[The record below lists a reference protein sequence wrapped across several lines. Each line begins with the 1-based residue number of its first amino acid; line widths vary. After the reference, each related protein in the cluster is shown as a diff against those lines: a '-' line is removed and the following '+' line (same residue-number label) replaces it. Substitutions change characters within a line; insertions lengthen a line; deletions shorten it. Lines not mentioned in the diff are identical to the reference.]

1 MTSMEFAEEMKEII
15 EQTEGR
21 PEVVI
26 SRECRNGKKE
36 TYIRIRKRM
45 DSYAVPVQVD
55 GYMERYLNGEDLTR
69 LSREITA
76 LYMLMGNMSQKMAEE
91 ILDFERIKDRICLK
105 LISGDDEQLEYRPHK
120 MLYYDLA
127 AVYYIFLGK
136 EEFKLTR
143 CNIENILYGMYCVD
157 IDMLHS
163 IAMRNTQRLLPGD
176 VLTIESIFPPE
187 LKTDWGNNFLMKE
200 HYKIS
205 KEDSCMYIC
214 TNDIKAYGA
223 AVMLYDG
230 LLEDFAETIGSDFY
244 ILPSS
249 RHEVIFVPFYGECA
263 AEELQE
269 IVRYVNGEI
278 VHKEDYLSDSVYFYS
293 QAEGIKKYC

>member
-1 MTSMEFAEEMKEII
+1 
-15 EQTEGR
+15 
-21 PEVVI
+21 
-26 SRECRNGKKE
+26 
-36 TYIRIRKRM
+36 
-45 DSYAVPVQVD
+45 
-55 GYMERYLNGEDLTR
+55 
-69 LSREITA
+69 
-76 LYMLMGNMSQKMAEE
+76 
-91 ILDFERIKDRICLK
+91 
-105 LISGDDEQLEYRPHK
+105 
-120 MLYYDLA
+120 
-127 AVYYIFLGK
+127 
-136 EEFKLTR
+136 
-143 CNIENILYGMYCVD
+143 MYCAD

-223 AVMLYDG
+223 AVMLYDS

-249 RHEVIFVPFYGECA
+249 RHEVIFVPFCGECA

-269 IVRYVNGEI
+269 LVRYVNGEI

>member
-1 MTSMEFAEEMKEII
+1 MTGIEFAEEIKKII
-15 EQTEGR
+15 EETEGR
-21 PEVVI
+21 LEVI
-26 SRECRNGKKE
+26 TSRECRNGEKE
-36 TYIRIRKRM
+36 TYIRIREKP

-69 LSREITA
+69 LSREITV
-76 LYMLMGNMSQKMAEE
+76 LYMLMGSMDQKTAEE
-91 ILDFERIKDRICLK
+91 ILDFEKIKDRICLK
-105 LISGDDEQLEYRPHK
+105 LISGDDKQLEYKPHK

-127 AVYYIFLGK
+127 AVYYIFLDK
-136 EEFKLTR
+136 IELT
-143 CNIENILYGMYCVD
+143 CYDIGNILYGMYYTD

-163 IAMRNTQRLLPGD
+163 IAMRNTQRLFPGD
-176 VLTIESIFPPE
+176 VLTIESIFVPE
-187 LKTDWGNNFLMKE
+187 LKWGDNFLVKE

-205 KEDSCMYIC
+205 KENSCMYIC
-214 TNDIKAYGA
+214 TNDIKTYGA
-223 AVMLYDG
+223 AVMLYDS

-249 RHEVIFVPFYGECA
+249 RHEVIFVPFCKEYCKEYVT
-263 AEELQE
+263 EELQE

-293 QAEGIKKYC
+293 QAEGIKKY

>member
-1 MTSMEFAEEMKEII
+1 MTSIEFAEEMRKII
-15 EQTEGR
+15 EKTEGR

-36 TYIRIRKRM
+36 TYIRIRKKM

-76 LYMLMGNMSQKMAEE
+76 LYMLMKSMSQKMAEE

-127 AVYYIFLGK
+127 AVYYILLDK
-136 EEFKLTR
+136 TEFTC
-143 CNIENILYGMYCVD
+143 CNIENILYGMYCTD

-163 IAMRNTQRLLPGD
+163 IAMCNTQRMFPGD
-176 VLTIESIFPPE
+176 VLTIEGVFTP
-187 LKTDWGNNFLMKE
+187 KFKRGNNFLVKE
-200 HYKIS
+200 HYQIS
-205 KEDSCMYIC
+205 KEHSHMYIC
-214 TNDIKAYGA
+214 TNDIKTYGV

-249 RHEVIFVPFYGECA
+249 RHEVIFVPFCREYA
-263 AEELQE
+263 AEDLQE
-269 IVRYVNGEI
+269 IVRFVNGEI

-293 QAEGIKKYC
+293 RTEGIKKY